1 MYLKMTC
8 IAASV
13 LALSGFASAG
23 IVYSGEIEEYTD
35 GSPVSIDIAGLN
47 YEFGIEVAGPADYAY
62 ITTTDEGAGIFVPI
76 ANELLARNFAPGHSI
91 GTLTSVLNMYP
102 LGPGGSNSNL
112 IMHDYITG
120 EGEFSGTGYGYVGF
134 GFGSG
139 IEFNYGWMEFITVDI
154 PECKHIIM
162 TGWAYNDEVNQS
174 IIVGQIPAP
183 GALGL
188 LAIVG
193 LAGRRRRQG

>member
-1 MYLKMTC
+1 MYLRKTC
-8 IAASV
+8 IAASA
-13 LALSGFASAG
+13 LAVTGFANADIISSDAG
-23 IVYSGEIEEYTD
+23 GFAELGE
-35 GSPVSIDIAGLN
+35 SFSFDIAGFN
-47 YEFGIEVAGPADYAY
+47 YEFGIEVAGPVDYAY

-102 LGPGGSNSNL
+102 LGPGGSESNL

-120 EGEFSGTGYGYVGF
+120 EGEFSATGYGYVGF

-139 IEFNYGWMEFITVDI
+139 TEFNYGWMEFITVDI
-154 PECKHIIM
+154 PGCKHIIM
-162 TGWAYNDEVNQS
+162 TGWAYNDEINQS
-174 IIVGQIPAP
+174 ITVGQIPAP

-188 LAIVG
+188 LAIAG